1 MLSKGG
7 KIISLCP
14 ACDNPAIF
22 NTRKGMSLQGKTD
35 YMMLPKN
42 HWFCGGCLHYG
53 PWSSRKR
60 LQSHKAV
67 DIATDDM
74 LGVGDYAKLANRI
87 SEIKLWKNE
96 AQSQADR
103 EASDKL
109 KIETGVMTDPN
120 ISYER
125 PKPPIESGDI
135 TQLGIEWSPEGKEDY
150 THWTHRPDDFGV
162 WVAYNS
168 WRFKDTYDVMLK
180 DGTIHKCC
188 YPNAD
193 AFHSEEG
200 VQISEYDVLAVKLCT
215 FEDLGNSWRCF
226 SDTEE
231 ESNAYRAERNA
242 EMFGM
247 EGRNTPT
254 DWKHVEPVE
263 FDPETKKLKPKKLQ
277 LHGVYGNQVI
287 NRDGCFTTETPQP
300 LNPDIGRGHTTP
312 MFHMDHFPFTDTS
325 LVDIPGDIPVVTTLV
340 DYPSETVLG
349 QFAIGGMLASV
360 HDQQDVVVADLM
372 DKKELTFKFT
382 ETPEKPLS
390 DFFTGWLRDLEK

>member
-135 TQLGIEWSPEGKEDY
+135 TQLGIEWSPEGKE
-150 THWTHRPDDFGV
+150 
-162 WVAYNS
+162 A
-168 WRFKDTYDVMLK
+168 
-180 DGTIHKCC
+180 HKS
-188 YPNAD
+188 NWL
-193 AFHSEEG
+193 HS
-200 VQISEYDVLAVKLCT
+200 
-215 FEDLGNSWRCF
+215 
-226 SDTEE
+226 
-231 ESNAYRAERNA
+231 
-242 EMFGM
+242 
-247 EGRNTPT
+247 
-254 DWKHVEPVE
+254 
-263 FDPETKKLKPKKLQ
+263 
-277 LHGVYGNQVI
+277 
-287 NRDGCFTTETPQP
+287 
-300 LNPDIGRGHTTP
+300 
-312 MFHMDHFPFTDTS
+312 
-325 LVDIPGDIPVVTTLV
+325 
-340 DYPSETVLG
+340 
-349 QFAIGGMLASV
+349 
-360 HDQQDVVVADLM
+360 
-372 DKKELTFKFT
+372 
-382 ETPEKPLS
+382 
-390 DFFTGWLRDLEK
+390 